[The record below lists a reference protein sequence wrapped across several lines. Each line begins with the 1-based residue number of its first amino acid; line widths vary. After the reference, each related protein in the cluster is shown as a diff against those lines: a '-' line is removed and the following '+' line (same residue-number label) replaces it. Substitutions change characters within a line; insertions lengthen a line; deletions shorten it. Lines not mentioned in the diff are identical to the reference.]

1 MSLKPAGLT
10 QQELN
15 RRVYDRLQS
24 IKEKLE
30 RAGVPVK
37 YRRYLLFT
45 ESAGIAEATGFG
57 ISIRRRNANSSGVVP
72 IMVQVFFE
80 GRTETFGYGQKDGD
94 FQTGLL
100 RIEQLFG
107 RVQPDVLVR
116 SEGTIFTF
124 ALMTPAA
131 RAFVDD
137 HVVGEVTFFGHNILV
152 VEHRFALPL
161 AVAMNNAGL
170 AVQ

>member
-1 MSLKPAGLT
+1 MSLKPAGQT

-24 IKEKLE
+24 IKQRLE

-45 ESAGIAEATGFG
+45 ESAGIAGATGFG
-57 ISIRRRNANSSGVVP
+57 ISIRRRNTNNSGVVP
-72 IMVQVFFE
+72 ITVQVFFE

-116 SEGTIFTF
+116 DAFTLILF
-124 ALMTPAA
+124 CPLTERA
-131 RAFVDD
+131 RVWIAENVQSDAQW
-137 HVVGEVTFFGHNILV
+137 FGNALV
-152 VEHRFALPL
+152 VEPRYGWPL
-161 AVAMNNAGL
+161 MEGMGAEGL
-170 AVQ
+170 VLE